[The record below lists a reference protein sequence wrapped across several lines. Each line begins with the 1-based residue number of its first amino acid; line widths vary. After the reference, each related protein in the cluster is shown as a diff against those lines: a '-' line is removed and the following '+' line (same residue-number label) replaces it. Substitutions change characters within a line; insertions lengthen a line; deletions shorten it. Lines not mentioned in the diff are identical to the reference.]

1 MKIALLTHKLK
12 SPLLGG
18 VDVYT
23 DRLGQALSRLGH
35 EIVYLAFDSSSEED
49 GIVVREDVH
58 DDETAVYRI
67 LFSFDSLPKEAF
79 DTLHNPEMGRV
90 TQQILADERPDFVI
104 ILNFYTLT
112 LSPVEAAKALGIPVA
127 HVATD
132 FVPVCRRGTFM
143 RWDNQTCEVGESI
156 QSCATCY
163 MSHRPLGRVMSA
175 VLEKLPEKRVVQWAE
190 KKDSYR
196 LPHPLWLIRPYL
208 NHTAVM
214 QQRLGRLRPLRK
226 LIDLILVPTRFTE
239 EAFLAN
245 GFARE
250 QVHFL
255 PFGVDIDNPLA
266 SVIKTEA
273 KRVRFMFLGRFQ
285 PYKGLHLLLEA
296 FNSLS
301 NPNGATLTV
310 YGAAD
315 GYDDYFQQL
324 QRMMD
329 SNERI
334 HFAGLIPPTELA
346 RAFAAA
352 DIFLLPSTWHEN
364 SPLILLDALQS
375 KTPVLAS
382 DIGGVNGI
390 VEHNRNGLL
399 FPRGNV
405 AALRQEMQRLID
417 QPDIIQQLQA
427 GSQLP
432 SIESYAQ
439 TIVEKIQAILPDQ
452 EGVM

>member
-1 MKIALLTHKLK
+1 MKIALLTHKMK
-12 SPLLGG
+12 PPLMGG
-18 VDVYT
+18 VDVYS
-23 DRLGQALSRLGH
+23 DRLGRALGRLGH
-35 EIVYLAFDSSSEED
+35 EVIYLAYDSSGERREV
-49 GIVVREDVH
+49 VVREDVY
-58 DDETAVYRI
+58 DDGTAVYRI

-79 DTLHNPEMGRV
+79 DTLYNPEMGRV
-90 TQQILADERPDFVI
+90 TQEILADEKPDFVI
-104 ILNFYTLT
+104 ILNFYMLT
-112 LSPVEAAKALGIPVA
+112 LAPVEAAKSLGIPVA

-156 QSCATCY
+156 QTCATCFI
-163 MSHRPLGRVMSA
+163 SHRPLGRVMSS
-175 VLEKLPEKRVVQWAE
+175 VLEKLPEKTVVQWATG
-190 KKDSYR
+190 KDNYR
-196 LPHPLWLIRPYL
+196 LPHPLWLTRPYL

-214 QQRLGRLRPLRK
+214 QQRLERIRPLRQ
-226 LIDLILVPTRFTE
+226 LIDLVLVPTHFTE
-239 EAFLAN
+239 KTFIAN
-245 GFARE
+245 GFTSE

-255 PFGVDIDNPLA
+255 PFGVDSDNLLA
-266 SVIKTEA
+266 SVSKTKAEQ
-273 KRVRFMFLGRFQ
+273 VRFMFLGRFQ
-285 PYKGLHLLLEA
+285 PYKGLHLVLEA
-296 FNSLS
+296 FNSLP

-315 GYDDYFQQL
+315 GHDDYFQKLEQ
-324 QRMMD
+324 MMNAND
-329 SNERI
+329 RI

-346 RAFAAA
+346 RAFAEA

-375 KTPVLAS
+375 KTAVLAS
-382 DIGGVNGI
+382 DIGGVSGI

-399 FPRGNV
+399 FPRENM

-417 QPDIIQQLQA
+417 QPALIQQLQA

-439 TIVEKIQAILPDQ
+439 TIVEMMGQSVQ
-452 EGVM
+452 EPA